1 MHKQEFC
8 LDVNSSTTRLVSK
21 EKPAIEKKPI
31 DKFET
36 LLFLPEGEGRKGEG
50 GLRTKGLFKHSY
62 RNIGERWH
70 ICDSEDQPTPADAET
85 AQRIQENVDRL
96 DGSSEMKEVPLISI
110 ITVVFNGDQHLEES
124 IVSLLN
130 QTYPNVEYIIIDGGS
145 TDRTLNIIKKYE
157 DYIDYWISEPDT
169 GLYDAM
175 NKGII
180 LSTGHLIG
188 ILNSD
193 DWYEENALEVVFR
206 YFNLYN
212 DGDVYYGNNGI
223 YSEKKELLFYRNS
236 EDVIKMNQNKAFCH
250 QNAFIRIKDYKAFG
264 LHDIKYKIAADYDLI
279 YKFLI
284 NNCRFYKIN
293 QYLLNYRLGGVS
305 SKSVFQGRREELD
318 IKIKYGVSSF
328 NAYFSFARAILR
340 LMIRRI
346 LKLEEDSIIIK
357 LYLKLFSPSIK
368 PVEHETKF
376 KQ

>member
-1 MHKQEFC
+1 MHKHD
-8 LDVNSSTTRLVSK
+8 LLSDLNYSTMRLPSSV
-21 EKPAIEKKPI
+21 KPVIEKKPR
-31 DKFET
+31 DKFTT
-36 LLFLPEGEGRKGEG
+36 LLTLSESEGRKGEG
-50 GLRTKGLFKHSY
+50 GLRTRDLFKHSY
-62 RNIGERWH
+62 KNIDERCH
-70 ICDSEDQPTPADAET
+70 ICDSEDQPIPADSDT
-85 AQRIQENVDRL
+85 AQRIKENVDRL
-96 DGSSEMKEVPLISI
+96 GGSSEMKEIPLISI
-110 ITVVFNGDQHLEES
+110 ITVVFNGEQHLEES

-145 TDRTLNIIKKYE
+145 TDGTLNIIKKYG

-180 LSTGHLIG
+180 LSTGHLVG

-236 EDVIKMNQNKAFCH
+236 EDVIKMDQNKAFCH
-250 QNAFIRIKDYKAFG
+250 QNAFIRIEAYKTFG

-293 QYLLNYRLGGVS
+293 QYLVNYRLGGAS
-305 SKSVFQGRREELD
+305 SKSAFQGRKEELD

-328 NAYFSFARAILR
+328 KAYFSFAKAILR

-357 LYLKLFSPSIK
+357 LYLRLFSPSIK
-368 PVEHETKF
+368 PVEHETKC
-376 KQ
+376 K